1 MLYLISL
8 GLNDEKD
15 ITLRELE
22 IVKKCDLIYL
32 ETYTSV
38 LNCSVKDLENLFKKK
53 IIIANRELVEN
64 KNDIIENSKKNDVAF
79 LVPGDIFSA
88 TTHIDL
94 FLRAKKE
101 KVKVKVLHNASI
113 LTAVGET
120 GLMLYN
126 FGKTTSIPFLEGN
139 WLTETPYNVLKDNL
153 KNNLHTLL
161 LLDLRPD
168 KNKFLTI
175 NNAIKFLLDL
185 EKKKKENIFTE
196 NTFCIGCSALG
207 SDRSKIRVGSAKKL
221 LKTKFKNFPQCLIV
235 PGKLHF
241 MEQEMLDNINTN

>member
-8 GLNDEKD
+8 GLNDERD

-32 ETYTSV
+32 ENYTSV
-38 LNCSVKDLENLFKKK
+38 LNCSVKDLEKLFKKK
-53 IIIANRELVEN
+53 IKLANRKLVESSN
-64 KNDIIENSKKNDVAF
+64 EVIENAKKKDVAF

-101 KVKVKVLHNASI
+101 KINVKILHNASI
-113 LTAVGET
+113 LTAIGET

-126 FGKTTSIPFLEGN
+126 FGKTTSIPFIEGD
-139 WLTETPYNVLKDNL
+139 WLIETPYNVLKMNL
-153 KNNLHTLL
+153 QNNLHTLF
-161 LLDLRPD
+161 LLDLRPEE
-168 KNKFLTI
+168 KKFLTI
-175 NNAIKFLLDL
+175 NQAIKFLLDI

-196 NTFCIGCSALG
+196 GILCVACSALG
-207 SDRSKIRVGSAKKL
+207 SDKQEIKADKAKNL
-221 LKTKFKNFPQCLIV
+221 LKIKFKNFPQCLIV
-235 PGKLHF
+235 PAKLHF
-241 MEQEMLDNINTN
+241 MEEETLNLYK

>member
-22 IVKKCDLIYL
+22 IVKKCDLIYI
-32 ETYTSV
+32 EDYTSV
-38 LNCSVKDLENLFKKK
+38 MNGSVKDYEKLFNKK

-64 KNDIIENSKKNDVAF
+64 KNEIIENSKKKDVAF

-101 KVKVKVLHNASI
+101 KVKIKILHNASI

-126 FGKTTSIPFLEGN
+126 FGKVTSIPFLEGN
-139 WLTETPYNVLKDNL
+139 WLVETPYNVLKDNL
-153 KNNLHTLL
+153 KNNLHTLF
-161 LLDLRPD
+161 LLDLRPNE
-168 KNKFLTI
+168 NKFLTI

-185 EKKKKENIFTE
+185 EKKKKEKVFTE
-196 NTFCIGCSALG
+196 DTLCVGCSAIG
-207 SDRSKIRVGSAKKL
+207 SDKSEIIVGAAKKL
-221 LKTKFKNFPQCLIV
+221 MKIKFKNLPQCLII

-241 MEQEMLDNINTN
+241 MEQEMLDAYR